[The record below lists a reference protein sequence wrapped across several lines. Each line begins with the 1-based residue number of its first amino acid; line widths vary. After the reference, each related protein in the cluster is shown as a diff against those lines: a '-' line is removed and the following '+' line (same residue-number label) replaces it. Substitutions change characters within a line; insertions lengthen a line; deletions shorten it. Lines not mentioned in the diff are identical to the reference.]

1 MHVVICI
8 IIISII
14 IICFASFRDSFFG
27 LETVQQQLIIGS
39 VVAATGILAFFAR
52 RSSEVKTIP
61 LGDGWWGAGQK
72 PASEDEAVHPFT
84 IQASDRE
91 IQVWRTWPS
100 KSCRRSY
107 AIVVFFNRTCTT
119 ASTEPALLSP
129 WSTVASSTASTP
141 RISGGWCPT
150 GGMSLTG
157 RSRWRCWTRT
167 HTSKPKS
174 KVCTVLLYSWRVC
187 FSLKHVFRLHTS
199 NQKYIG
205 EKKTETLSSTE
216 AYCFQFN
223 KKTTIKLVF

>member
-27 LETVQQQLIIGS
+27 LETVQQQQLIIGS

-84 IQASDRE
+84 IQTSDRE

-119 ASTEPALLSP
+119 ASTEPTLLSP

-174 KVCTVLLYSWRVC
+174 KVCTVLLYC
-187 FSLKHVFRLHTS
+187 FSLKQCFGCTQATK
-199 NQKYIG
+199 NIFKKQN
-205 EKKTETLSSTE
+205 KTETLSSTE